1 MCGIIVT
8 FCLTLQKSVNA
19 LLAVRRM
26 SLSPLFSAKR
36 RSSMDPSILAST
48 SESEEDQVA
57 DRKVSEPID
66 PASIGIPSR
75 RLGETRSSCF
85 NLDMNTIK
93 ALQEKADK
101 AMAKAS
107 SQNNDNDGEDE
118 EISEGQNLDN
128 GSDSG
133 DNSSEEKKNEGSSLK
148 NCCNTAEQGSCFD
161 HRPRSSTVCGATTRR
176 EEASER
182 ERKYSEIL
190 ISVGSTSKQDFKP
203 VSFTVNA
210 QEQQEDNRLVS
221 ESTTINNGKINSK
234 ELQENH
240 VENERDSNEYSLEIS
255 FNEGQN
261 YVCEPQKITFQLD
274 ESILMDSDDNTTKPT
289 GDEPPQICIN
299 DEFFITSP
307 PPSIPVTFNNN
318 IEKMDKNTLG
328 SAPSLQTSSSRNI
341 AHVNKLAGGVQ
352 SITVKLGSLNGIQI
366 ASDHVACGVRRAS
379 TGSAP
384 C

>member
-1 MCGIIVT
+1 MT
-8 FCLTLQKSVNA
+8 FCLTFQKSVNA

-26 SLSPLFSAKR
+26 SLSPLFAAKR

-57 DRKVSEPID
+57 DRKVSAPID
-66 PASIGIPSR
+66 PAGLGIPSR
-75 RLGETRSSCF
+75 RHGETRNSCF
-85 NLDMNTIK
+85 NLDMKTIK

-101 AMAKAS
+101 AMAKTS
-107 SQNNDNDGEDE
+107 SQNNDNDGGD
-118 EISEGQNLDN
+118 EISEGENLDN

-133 DNSSEEKKNEGSSLK
+133 DNSSEEQKNEGSSLK
-148 NCCNTAEQGSCFD
+148 DCCNAVEQGSCFH
-161 HRPRSSTVCGATTRR
+161 HRQRSSTVCGATTRR
-176 EEASER
+176 EEVSER

-203 VSFTVNA
+203 VSFTFNA
-210 QEQQEDNRLVS
+210 QELQENNRLVS
-221 ESTTINNGKINSK
+221 ESTTICNGKMNSK
-234 ELQENH
+234 ELQDNH
-240 VENERDSNEYSLEIS
+240 VKIEREANEYSLEIS
-255 FNEGQN
+255 LNEGQN
-261 YVCEPQKITFQLD
+261 YVFEPQKLTFQLE
-274 ESILMDSDDNTTKPT
+274 ESILMDSDDNATEET
-289 GDEPPQICIN
+289 GDELPQICIN
-299 DEFFITSP
+299 DELFITSP

-318 IEKMDKNTLG
+318 IEKMDQNTLG
-328 SAPSLQTSSSRNI
+328 SAPSLQTSSSLNI

-352 SITVKLGSLNGIQI
+352 SITVNLGSLNGIQL